1 MTLLDTEQTATVV
14 ISHHVKEKY
23 KQHYDEWLKEITP
36 VSKTYAGHLGVGTV
50 YPVPGAS
57 VTYTIIIRFDT
68 RENLLT
74 WMHSDDRK
82 KLIEKVQ
89 PYLEKDD
96 QFFVQSGLDFWFT
109 PEETKAKL
117 PTKWKQFLITWS
129 AIFPLVFV
137 ISTLAD
143 WLTNGFGSGGFDS
156 VMGHILPSHV
166 LKVLCMTGVVV
177 FMMVYVVM
185 PRYTKLVHKWLFS

>member
-1 MTLLDTEQTATVV
+1 MQSILDTKQTATVV
-14 ISHHVKEKY
+14 ISHHVKERY
-23 KQHYDEWLKEITP
+23 KNHYDEWLKEITP
-36 VSKTYAGHLGVGTV
+36 VSKTYPGHLGVGIV

-74 WMHSDDRK
+74 WMHSADRK
-82 KLIEKVQ
+82 KLIQKVQ

-109 PEETKAKL
+109 PEEAKAKL
-117 PTKWKQFLITWS
+117 PTKWKQFVITWS
-129 AIFPLVFV
+129 AIFPLVLM

-143 WLTNGFGSGGFDS
+143 WLTTSLALTLDHN
-156 VMGHILPSHV
+156 LLNHV
-166 LKVLCMTGVVV
+166 FKVLCMTGLVV